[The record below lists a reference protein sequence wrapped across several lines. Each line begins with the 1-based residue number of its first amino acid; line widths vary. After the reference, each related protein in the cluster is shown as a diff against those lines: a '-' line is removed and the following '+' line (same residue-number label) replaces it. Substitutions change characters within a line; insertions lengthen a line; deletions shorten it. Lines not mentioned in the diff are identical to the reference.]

1 MEQRF
6 GPFFSET
13 DFATNLRNAQASTG
27 QRDTRED
34 MMLIRN
40 SGRSFMSAL
49 PSSEKV
55 NEALAK
61 CTCTI
66 EYDDGDPKAGGSA
79 FIHHCPLC
87 KAAGALLE
95 ALRAVYE
102 HLWEGH
108 SLGAHPPALVSTEE
122 LSVRGLIV
130 DAIAAT
136 AG

>member
-1 MEQRF
+1 
-6 GPFFSET
+6 
-13 DFATNLRNAQASTG
+13 
-27 QRDTRED
+27 
-34 MMLIRN
+34 MLIRN

-61 CTCTI
+61 CSCTI

-95 ALRAVYE
+95 ALETVKRD
-102 HLWEGH
+102 W
-108 SLGAHPPALVSTEE
+108 
-122 LSVRGLIV
+122 LSSIDRVRFAAMEKV
-130 DAIAAT
+130 DAAIAAT
-136 AG
+136 GAG